1 VTVLLPVALAV
12 LAGVAWWIAQSL
24 IRMALVVPVT
34 VVTGHVPVQLV
45 PVLAV
50 ALIGLAA
57 RIVWRALAPCGWR
70 LIVTTP
76 PRTAP
81 PS

>member
-1 VTVLLPVALAV
+1 MTALLPLVLAV
-12 LAGVAWWIAQSL
+12 LAGVAWWLAQSL
-24 IRMALVVPVT
+24 IRMALVVPVA

-45 PVLAV
+45 PVLALV
-50 ALIGLAA
+50 LAGLAA